1 MAVAMAIKTRSFFK
15 AKSPFE
21 EHKSPF
27 EEQKS
32 PFEEHKSFCVKSFQ
46 FLSMQLGMSSTGEK
60 DDAGR
65 PMGSMIASTR
75 GIEDLK

>member
-27 EEQKS
+27 EE
-32 PFEEHKSFCVKSFQ
+32 HKFFCVKSFQ